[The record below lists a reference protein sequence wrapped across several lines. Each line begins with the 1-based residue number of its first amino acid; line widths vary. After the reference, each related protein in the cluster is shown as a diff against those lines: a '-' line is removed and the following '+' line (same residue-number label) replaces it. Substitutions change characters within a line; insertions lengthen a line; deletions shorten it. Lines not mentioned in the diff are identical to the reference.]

1 MWFKVDDGFHSSRKL
16 LSIPKRHRLAA
27 AGLWVISGS
36 WCGQQLTNGR
46 VPDYML
52 KEWGATPAV
61 VQALLDSGLWEP
73 EDGANVFYKWH
84 EYQPSKKDV
93 DAERAASRERMR
105 NLRAKRKQGK
115 KDVSETN
122 VRDSSDIR
130 RTFEQDSASTRSA
143 NVEDSSHIQPSF
155 EDGNPHKHWEN
166 QEMFVR
172 TPPNGSE
179 SVRNPDPTRPDLY
192 TEAKASGDYVAEPE
206 PEIIQENAGS
216 IIAQWIE
223 SQAQRPPGRV
233 IGQLSKEIKTLLDE
247 GHAYEEVLA
256 ATQAWSRKS
265 LHPSTLASVLHETR
279 NPRTMTAGA
288 EQRMQVGMSLIE
300 RVAAKGKGGL
310 DFDPFEQ
317 KEIES

>member
-27 AGLWVISGS
+27 AGLWVIAGS

-52 KEWGATPAV
+52 KEWGATPAT
-61 VQALLDSGLWEP
+61 VQALLDSGLWEAEP
-73 EDGANVFYKWH
+73 DANVFYKWH
-84 EYQPSKKDV
+84 EYQPSKRDV

-105 NLRAKRKQGK
+105 DLRAKRKGVKPQESGEK
-115 KDVSETN
+115 TDM
-122 VRDSSDIR
+122 
-130 RTFEQDSASTRSA
+130 FAQTRA
-143 NVEDSSHIQPSF
+143 NS
-155 EDGNPHKHWEN
+155 
-166 QEMFVR
+166 
-172 TPPNGSE
+172 SE
-179 SVRNPDPTRPDLY
+179 SVRNPDPTRPDP
-192 TEAKASGDYVAEPE
+192 TINTSAKALGDYAAEPETLFDEPAPKTPE
-206 PEIIQENAGS
+206 PEIIREDAGA
-216 IIAQWIE
+216 IIGQWIE
-223 SQAQRPPGRV
+223 SQAQRPPSRV
-233 IGQLSKEIKTLLDE
+233 IGQLSKEIKNLLDE

-279 NPRTMTAGA
+279 NPRTMTTGA

>member
-27 AGLWVISGS
+27 AGLWVIAGS

-52 KEWGATPAV
+52 KEWGATPAT
-61 VQALLDSGLWEP
+61 VQALLDSGLWEV
-73 EDGANVFYKWH
+73 ESDANVFYKWH
-84 EYQPSKKDV
+84 EYQPSKRDV

-105 NLRAKRKQGK
+105 DLRAKRKGVKPQESGA
-115 KDVSETN
+115 KD
-122 VRDSSDIR
+122 D
-130 RTFEQDSASTRSA
+130 
-143 NVEDSSHIQPSF
+143 
-155 EDGNPHKHWEN
+155 
-166 QEMFVR
+166 MFVR
-172 TPPNGSE
+172 TSPNGSE
-179 SVRNPDPTRPDLY
+179 SVRNPDPTRPDP
-192 TEAKASGDYVAEPE
+192 TIDTSAKALGDYAADPEALFDEPAPKTPE
-206 PEIIQENAGS
+206 PEIIQENAGA

-223 SQAQRPPGRV
+223 SQSQRPPGRV

-247 GHAYEEVLA
+247 GHAFSEVLA
-256 ATQAWSRKS
+256 ATQSWSRKS
-265 LHPSTLASVLHETR
+265 LHPSTLASVLHEAR

>member
-27 AGLWVISGS
+27 AGLWVIAGS

-52 KEWGATPAV
+52 KEWGATPAT
-61 VQALLDSGLWEP
+61 VQALLDSGLWEA
-73 EDGANVFYKWH
+73 ESDANVFYKWH
-84 EYQPSKKDV
+84 EYQPSKRDV

-105 NLRAKRKQGK
+105 DLRAKRKGVKPQESGEK
-115 KDVSETN
+115 TDM
-122 VRDSSDIR
+122 
-130 RTFEQDSASTRSA
+130 FAQTRA
-143 NVEDSSHIQPSF
+143 N
-155 EDGNPHKHWEN
+155 
-166 QEMFVR
+166 R
-172 TPPNGSE
+172 SE
-179 SVRNPDPTRPDLY
+179 SVRNPDPTRPDP
-192 TEAKASGDYVAEPE
+192 TIDTSAKALGDYAAEPETLFDEPTPKTPE
-206 PEIIQENAGS
+206 PEIIREDAGA
-216 IIAQWIE
+216 IIGQWIE
-223 SQAQRPPGRV
+223 SQAQRPPSRV
-233 IGQLSKEIKTLLDE
+233 IGQLSKEIKNLLDE